1 MSTSLDCTEFG
12 LESFPD
18 IDESEY
24 IDEPPMVSVMDLTV
38 SDSLQSP
45 LHDLETIAM
54 NSSVPLPERF
64 LAFKRMYQS
73 PYMDKNTRC
82 IRILL
87 HVLADDSLSK
97 EDRFQWL
104 TQLKFSSDS
113 LEVCLYGY
121 VYWFY
126 TYNEPLLY
134 TLLSAQFILTHPLLN
149 YPMINSHVKYSQQ
162 WLYRLAK
169 KEGDH
174 AIRSEAADILLRLG
188 TPQYRIA
195 AETIIHELGQEF
207 VSRHERTL
215 YTNTQNVHEITSVEQ
230 AIKLITNEV
239 LLIQLDSI
247 LDWLQGIQHF
257 TALSSFQR
265 MMMDTGLF
273 YGYRM
278 TELICY
284 VVQRIRASSHK
295 NELEKRLLEEMT
307 EMNGWCST
315 GHVTRLVNVFQG
327 FDPLIQISMSLH
339 AEIKAAVFAR
349 YRTHLK
355 TCSIELQEEVAMCF
369 CQDDKTLLIEFMET
383 YSSYDEIKKEYS
395 FMDEREFEEA
405 YQKAIREYSGL

>member
-45 LHDLETIAM
+45 LHDLETIAL

-315 GHVTRLVNVFQG
+315 GHVIRLVNVFQG

>member
-1 MSTSLDCTEFG
+1 MD
-12 LESFPD
+12 D
-18 IDESEY
+18 SEY
-24 IDEPPMVSVMDLTV
+24 IDEPPMISVMDLTV

-45 LHDLETIAM
+45 LQELETIAL
-54 NSSVPLPERF
+54 NSSVPLSERF
-64 LAFKRMYQS
+64 QAFKRMYQS

-87 HVLADDSLSK
+87 HVLADESLSK

-149 YPMINSHVKYSQQ
+149 YPLINSHVKYSQQ

-188 TPQYRIA
+188 TPQYRAA

-207 VSRHERTL
+207 VARHERTL
-215 YTNTQNVHEITSVEQ
+215 YTNTQNVHDITSVEQ
-230 AIKLITNEV
+230 AIKIITNEP

-315 GHVTRLVNVFQG
+315 GHVIRLVNVFQG
-327 FDPLIQISMSLH
+327 FDPLIQLSMSLY

-383 YSSYDEIKKEYS
+383 YSSYDDIKKEYS

-405 YQKAIREYSGL
+405 YQKAVREYSGL

>member
-1 MSTSLDCTEFG
+1 MD
-12 LESFPD
+12 D
-18 IDESEY
+18 SEY
-24 IDEPPMVSVMDLTV
+24 IDEPPMISVMDLTV

-45 LHDLETIAM
+45 LQELETIAL
-54 NSSVPLPERF
+54 NSSVPLSERF
-64 LAFKRMYQS
+64 QAFKRMYQS

-87 HVLADDSLSK
+87 HVLADESLSK

-149 YPMINSHVKYSQQ
+149 YPLINSHVKYSQQ

-188 TPQYRIA
+188 TPQYRAA

-207 VSRHERTL
+207 VARHERTL
-215 YTNTQNVHEITSVEQ
+215 YTNTQNVHDITSIEQ
-230 AIKLITNEV
+230 AIKIITNEP

-315 GHVTRLVNVFQG
+315 GHVIRLVNVFQG
-327 FDPLIQISMSLH
+327 FDPLIQLSMSLY

-383 YSSYDEIKKEYS
+383 YSSYDDIKKEYS

-405 YQKAIREYSGL
+405 YQKAVREYSGL

>member
-1 MSTSLDCTEFG
+1 MTTSLECSEFG
-12 LESFPD
+12 LESFPEV
-18 IDESEY
+18 DESEY
-24 IDEPPMVSVMDLTV
+24 IDEPPIVSVMDLTI
-38 SDSLQSP
+38 SDSMQSP
-45 LHDLETIAM
+45 LHDLETIAL
-54 NSSVPLPERF
+54 NGSVPLSNRF
-64 LAFKRMYQS
+64 QAFTRMYQS
-73 PYMDKNTRC
+73 PYLDKNTRC

-87 HVLADDSLSK
+87 HVLADESISK

-134 TLLSAQFILTHPLLN
+134 TLLSAQFILTHPLIN
-149 YPMINSHVKYSQQ
+149 YPLINSHVKYSQQ

-188 TPQYRIA
+188 TPQYRSA
-195 AETIIHELGQEF
+195 AETIIHELGQQF

-215 YTNTQNVHEITSVEQ
+215 YTNTQNVHDITSIEQ
-230 AIKLITNEV
+230 AIKHITSET
-239 LLIQLDSI
+239 LTLPLDSI

-284 VVQRIRASSHK
+284 VVQRIRSSSHRM
-295 NELEKRLLEEMT
+295 ELEKRLLEEMT

-315 GHVTRLVNVFQG
+315 GHVIRLVNVFQG
-327 FDPLIQISMSLH
+327 IDPLIQLSMSIYE
-339 AEIKAAVFAR
+339 EIKASVFAR

-355 TCSIELQEEVAMCF
+355 TCSIDLQEEVAMCF
-369 CQDDKTLLIEFMET
+369 CQDDKTLLMDFIET

-405 YQKAIREYSGL
+405 YQKAIRAYCGV

>member
-12 LESFPD
+12 LVSFPD
-18 IDESEY
+18 IDEYEY

-38 SDSLQSP
+38 SDSVQSP
-45 LHDLETIAM
+45 LQELEKITLD
-54 NSSVPLPERF
+54 SSIKLTDRF

-87 HVLADDSLSK
+87 HVLADESITK

-188 TPQYRIA
+188 TPQYRVA

-215 YTNTQNVHEITSVEQ
+215 YTNTQNVHEITSIEHAV
-230 AIKLITNEV
+230 KMLTSDT

-247 LDWLQGIQHF
+247 LEWLQGIQHF

-284 VVQRIRASSHK
+284 AVQRIRASSHK
-295 NELEKRLLEEMT
+295 CELEKRLLEEMT
-307 EMNGWCST
+307 EMNGWCSS
-315 GHVTRLVNVFQG
+315 GHVIRLVNVFHG
-327 FDPLIQISMSLH
+327 IDPHIHLSVSVYD
-339 AEIKAAVFAR
+339 EIKATIFAR
-349 YRTHLK
+349 YTTHLK
-355 TCSIELQEEVAMCF
+355 TCSLELQEEVAMCF
-369 CQDDKTLLIEFMET
+369 SQEDKTLLLEFMDT

-395 FMDEREFEEA
+395 FIDEREFEEA
-405 YQKAIREYSGL
+405 YQKAIRAYSGL